1 MGTSSLEP
9 TPTTAKT
16 TPASSTADITET
28 KTTLKDENRQV
39 SRRSQNSVIGRGWF
53 RKMTKNTS
61 AGIAASGTT
70 PKTDHVPPWLDSAA
84 VNTSTK
90 QNDEKAQQM
99 ASNTSFLRKVVWAK
113 EDKEAFNE
121 IINLLRSNNEYLEI
135 MLALKPTQDMSHLV
149 NPPEETSSWLRE
161 ARTVQGALK
170 RLHEALKN
178 MNTGLDTREPWQL
191 SIQLMTDY
199 SDNRDYVVG
208 MLNKLPL
215 RDKAYYFNIQKHKSS
230 QASASFML
238 AETVPEIPCQP
249 TENLA
254 LQGDYSAWH
263 LDQAQSLRDKTAVEG
278 FKPLGIVWVNEEDQH
293 WLYHAESQESHYSRN
308 LATVLR
314 EEAIQDKIDT
324 RTRILLACLVAISY
338 IHFSL
343 VRSSCKEIELSS
355 FRFFESAEDDK
366 EWKNDDPLILK
377 PYLCIGFGQKRL
389 VRLGAQCG
397 VSSSKTSYIV
407 GLGVLLYQIGCC
419 VALDY
424 PLGALRQAKERAS
437 NDLHQL
443 DRKVSGRYAELVQS
457 CLQYPVAG
465 IGSCAAS
472 ADRFVEGVV
481 AGLFKLQEEL
491 C

>member
-1 MGTSSLEP
+1 M
-9 TPTTAKT
+9 
-16 TPASSTADITET
+16 
-28 KTTLKDENRQV
+28 KDGKRRV
-39 SRRSQNSVIGRGWF
+39 SRRVQTSIMGPGWLSKLS
-53 RKMTKNTS
+53 RSPRARATVS
-61 AGIAASGTT
+61 APT
-70 PKTDHVPPWLDSAA
+70 PKIDHIPSWLNSAA
-84 VNTSTK
+84 VNARTK
-90 QNDEKAQQM
+90 QRDEEAQQM
-99 ASNTSFLRKVVWAK
+99 GTKISFLRKVVWAK

-121 IINLLRSNNEYLEI
+121 IINLLRSDNEYLEN
-135 MLALKPTQDMSHLV
+135 MLAFKPTHDIGRLV
-149 NPPEETSSWLRE
+149 NPPEESSSWLRE
-161 ARTVQGALK
+161 ARAVRGALK
-170 RLHEALKN
+170 RLHESLRN
-178 MNTGLDTREPWQL
+178 MNTGRDTREPWQL

-199 SDNRDYVVG
+199 SDNRNYVIG
-208 MLNKLPL
+208 MLNQLPL
-215 RDKAYYFNIQKHKSS
+215 RDKAYYFNIQRHNSS

-238 AETVPEIPCQP
+238 AETIAKLPCQP
-249 TENLA
+249 EENLTS
-254 LQGDYSAWH
+254 LDDHSAWH
-263 LDQAQSLRDKTAVEG
+263 LDPARSLRDETEVEG

-293 WLYHAESQESHYSRN
+293 WLYHAESQEAYCNRT
-308 LATVLR
+308 LATILR

-324 RTRILLACLVAISY
+324 QTRILLACLVAISY

-343 VRSSCKEIELSS
+343 VRSSCREVETSS
-355 FRFFESAEDDK
+355 FRFFETAEGGN
-366 EWKNDDPLILK
+366 ELNNDDPLILK

-389 VRLGAQCG
+389 IRLGAQSG
-397 VSSSKTSYIV
+397 VSSSRTSYIV

-424 PLGALRQAKERAS
+424 SSGALREAKERAS

-465 IGSCAAS
+465 IDSNATS

>member
-1 MGTSSLEP
+1 M
-9 TPTTAKT
+9 
-16 TPASSTADITET
+16 
-28 KTTLKDENRQV
+28 
-39 SRRSQNSVIGRGWF
+39 GRGWF
-53 RKMTKNTS
+53 SKITRSTS
-61 AGIAASGTT
+61 AGATASAPT
-70 PKTDHVPPWLDSAA
+70 PKIDHLPPCLNSAA
-84 VNTSTK
+84 VNARTK
-90 QNDEKAQQM
+90 QSDEKVQQM
-99 ASNTSFLRKVVWAK
+99 GTNTSFLRKIVWAK

-121 IINLLRSNNEYLEI
+121 IINLLRSDNEYLEI
-135 MLALKPTQDMSHLV
+135 MLAFKPTRDMSRLV

-161 ARTVQGALK
+161 ARTVQGAIK
-170 RLHEALKN
+170 RLHESLRN
-178 MNTGLDTREPWQL
+178 MNTGIDTREPWQL
-191 SIQLMTDY
+191 SVQLMTDY

-238 AETVPEIPCQP
+238 AETIAEIPCQP
-249 TENLA
+249 NGDPA
-254 LQGDYSAWH
+254 LLGDYSAWH

-278 FKPLGIVWVNEEDQH
+278 FKPLGIVWVNKEDQH
-293 WLYHAESQESHYSRN
+293 WLYHAESQEAHCSRT
-308 LATVLR
+308 LATFLR
-314 EEAIQDKIDT
+314 EEAIQDKMDT

-343 VRSSCKEIELSS
+343 VRSSCREIEISS
-355 FRFFESAEDDK
+355 FRFFESTEDDK
-366 EWKNDDPLILK
+366 EWKIDDPLILK
-377 PYLCIGFGQKRL
+377 PYLSIGFGQKRL
-389 VRLGAQCG
+389 VRLGAQSG
-397 VSSSKTSYIV
+397 VTSSKTSYIV

-424 PLGALRQAKERAS
+424 SLGALREAKERAS

-457 CLQYPVAG
+457 CLQYPMAG
-465 IGSCAAS
+465 IGSCATS

>member
-1 MGTSSLEP
+1 MGTSSQEP
-9 TPTTAKT
+9 TPTTAIT
-16 TPASSTADITET
+16 TPASSTADFTDT
-28 KTTLKDENRQV
+28 KTTLKDEKRRV
-39 SRRSQNSVIGRGWF
+39 SRKGQNSVTGRGWF
-53 RKMTKNTS
+53 SKMTRSTS
-61 AGIAASGTT
+61 AGTAASAPT
-70 PKTDHVPPWLDSAA
+70 PKIEHVPPWLISAA
-84 VNTSTK
+84 VNARTK
-90 QNDEKAQQM
+90 QSGEKAQHM
-99 ASNTSFLRKVVWAK
+99 GTNTSFLRKVVWAK

-121 IINLLRSNNEYLEI
+121 IINLLRSDNEYLEI
-135 MLALKPTQDMSHLV
+135 MLAFKPTHDMIRLV
-149 NPPEETSSWLRE
+149 NPPEESSSWLRE
-161 ARTVQGALK
+161 ARIVQGALK
-170 RLHEALKN
+170 RLHESLRN
-178 MNTGLDTREPWQL
+178 MNTGIDAQEPWQL

-230 QASASFML
+230 QASASFVL
-238 AETVPEIPCQP
+238 AETIAELPCQRK
-249 TENLA
+249 ENLA
-254 LQGDYSAWH
+254 LLGDHSAWH

-293 WLYHAESQESHYSRN
+293 WLYHAESQEAHCSRT
-308 LATVLR
+308 LATFLR
-314 EEAIQDKIDT
+314 EEAIQDKMDT
-324 RTRILLACLVAISY
+324 RTRILLACLVSISY

-343 VRSSCKEIELSS
+343 VRSSCREIEISS
-355 FRFFESAEDDK
+355 FRFYESAEDDK

-377 PYLCIGFGQKRL
+377 PYLSIGFGQKRL
-389 VRLGAQCG
+389 VRLGAQSG

-419 VALDY
+419 VALDHS
-424 PLGALRQAKERAS
+424 LGASREAKERAS

>member
-1 MGTSSLEP
+1 MGTSSQEP
-9 TPTTAKT
+9 TPTKAIT
-16 TPASSTADITET
+16 TPASSTADITDT
-28 KTTLKDENRQV
+28 KTSLKDEKRRV
-39 SRRSQNSVIGRGWF
+39 SRRGQNSVLGRGWF
-53 RKMTKNTS
+53 RKMTRSTS
-61 AGIAASGTT
+61 AASAPT
-70 PKTDHVPPWLDSAA
+70 PKVDHVPPWLVSAA
-84 VNTSTK
+84 VNARTE
-90 QNDEKAQQM
+90 QNTEKAQQM
-99 ASNTSFLRKVVWAK
+99 GTNTSFLRKVVWAK

-135 MLALKPTQDMSHLV
+135 MLSFKPTHDMSRLV

-178 MNTGLDTREPWQL
+178 MNTGIDTREPWPL
-191 SIQLMTDY
+191 SIQLMTNY
-199 SDNRDYVVG
+199 SNNSDYVVG

-238 AETVPEIPCQP
+238 AETVAEIPCQP
-249 TENLA
+249 KEHLA
-254 LQGDYSAWH
+254 LLGDYSAWH

-293 WLYHAESQESHYSRN
+293 WLYHAESQEAHCSRT
-308 LATVLR
+308 LATILR
-314 EEAIQDKIDT
+314 EEAIQDKMDT

-343 VRSSCKEIELSS
+343 VRSSCKEIEISS

-366 EWKNDDPLILK
+366 EWESDDPLILK
-377 PYLCIGFGQKRL
+377 PYLSIGFGQKRL
-389 VRLGAQCG
+389 VRLGAQSG

-424 PLGALRQAKERAS
+424 SLGALREAKERAS

-465 IGSCAAS
+465 IGNCAAS